1 MIDHD
6 KPLLPHTAVLHFRK
20 ITTVSHFK
28 LVFGG
33 DTLYLFC
40 TAAML
45 LQEWLFKEIVE
56 RLLSLQSRIDN
67 FELFQPGRELL
78 MEGELGRLS

>member
-1 MIDHD
+1 MS
-6 KPLLPHTAVLHFRK
+6 PSFPFP
-20 ITTVSHFK
+20 F
-28 LVFGG
+28 
-33 DTLYLFC
+33 TLYVPLHGNAF
-40 TAAML
+40 TRII
-45 LQEWLFKEIVE
+45 LFKEIVE